1 MFNRNM
7 SATSVA
13 MTPRV
18 QYADKSAMLS
28 FLKTTYQLFAG
39 SLLAGATGAYVGLGF
54 ASTISS
60 WFWPLVIL
68 EFVLLFAAF
77 KLKEKPVINL
87 AVLFAF
93 TFVSGLTI
101 VPLLTNILH
110 MSNGGSIVAQSFLM
124 TSVAFAG
131 ISVFAL
137 TTKRDFSSM
146 GKMLFISLIVL
157 IVAMVINIF
166 TQSTMF
172 QLAISSVGAI
182 LFSAFIL
189 YDTQQIVKGAYATPI
204 EAAISLYLDFL
215 NLFISLLQIFGILG
229 SDD

>member
-1 MFNRNM
+1 MLNRNM
-7 SATSVA
+7 SATAVA
-13 MTPRV
+13 TTPRI
-18 QYADKSAMLS
+18 QYVDRSHMMS
-28 FLKTTYQLFAG
+28 FLRTTYQLFAG
-39 SLLAGATGAYVGLGF
+39 SLLAGATGAYIGLGF
-54 ASTISS
+54 AATISS
-60 WFWPLVIL
+60 WFWGLVIL
-68 EFVLLFAAF
+68 EFALLFAAF
-77 KLKEKPVINL
+77 KLKEKPVVNIV
-87 AVLFAF
+87 VLFAF
-93 TFVSGLTI
+93 TFVSGL
-101 VPLLTNILH
+101 VLAPLLVNILN
-110 MSNGGSIVAQSFLM
+110 MPNGGSIVAQSFVM
-124 TSVAFAG
+124 TSVAFGG
-131 ISVFAL
+131 ISMFAL

-189 YDTQQIVKGAYATPI
+189 YDTQQIVRGAYATPI